1 MISVIMPTHECPPLL
16 TVTLSSV
23 YSQNFEDWELVVVD
37 ASENNYFEEKLNDF
51 FKNSK
56 SFANRTD
63 LLNKTKIIKP
73 SKNKNLPG
81 SMKMEGFKN
90 CVQDDGFCIFL
101 DHDDMLLPHLL
112 KNISNAIN
120 YYPNTEMVTTDYTS
134 FCYYDGA
141 VYTNTKTYMGGVEN
155 GGIDKLFFGNF
166 YYKFSQSPLKVW
178 TNVHPWKANTKPVII
193 KKQAIRSGKFSFVA
207 NTPTMDDCLFPVMSH
222 SLLETYIKMVGYVY
236 VAYIKGHRT
245 NSTKG
250 IIPSKEANEF
260 METCKNY
267 ETLLNMSGF
276 AKQRNVYIVTDFI

>member
-16 TVTLSSV
+16 TATLSSV

-63 LLNKTKIIKP
+63 LLDKTKIIKP

-141 VYTNTKTYMGGVEN
+141 V
-155 GGIDKLFFGNF
+155 
-166 YYKFSQSPLKVW
+166 
-178 TNVHPWKANTKPVII
+178 
-193 KKQAIRSGKFSFVA
+193 
-207 NTPTMDDCLFPVMSH
+207 
-222 SLLETYIKMVGYVY
+222 
-236 VAYIKGHRT
+236 
-245 NSTKG
+245 
-250 IIPSKEANEF
+250 
-260 METCKNY
+260 
-267 ETLLNMSGF
+267 
-276 AKQRNVYIVTDFI
+276 